1 MKRPSSSLKLIAAS
15 LAVASLLCLPAIT
28 RAELIPFHLNS
39 SQSYLDASGNAF
51 GLNFGPQAPGS
62 MRSYFGGTMLVDL
75 TAGVFT
81 FSGGSSI
88 VGLLNPAGP
97 FSSVPYPGGP
107 WPGNYGVTAGPT
119 FIPGYNFVLINGVY
133 TGMTL
138 DLTTGTAQ
146 NGVAPTGM
154 TDTWTGGTL
163 IWGAAN
169 ALVPTGPYT
178 PIGGGAS
185 GMAGVFGANTSAALA
200 SFDGYTLTLPI
211 TFHTTGSNRYEDWT
225 GQLVATIPEP
235 SSLALAGI
243 GLLGLVGLQFRRSR
257 HSL

>member
-1 MKRPSSSLKLIAAS
+1 M
-15 LAVASLLCLPAIT
+15 
-28 RAELIPFHLNS
+28 
-39 SQSYLDASGNAF
+39 SYLDASGNAF
-51 GLNFGPQAPGS
+51 GLNFGPQATGS
-62 MRSYFGGTMLVDL
+62 MRSYFSGILAADY

-81 FSGGSSI
+81 FTGGSSI

-97 FSSVPYPGGP
+97 FSSDPYPGGP

-119 FIPGYNFVLINGVY
+119 FLPGYNFVLINGVY

-138 DLTTGTAQ
+138 DITTGTAQ
-146 NGVAPTGM
+146 NGVAPAGM
-154 TDTWTGGTL
+154 TELWTGGTL

-169 ALVPTGPYT
+169 STLPTGPWT

-185 GMAGVFGANTSAALA
+185 GMAGVSGPNTSAALA

-225 GQLVATIPEP
+225 GQLVAVIPEP
-235 SSLALAGI
+235 STLALAGL
-243 GLLGLVGLQFRRSR
+243 GLLGLIGLQRRSGR
-257 HSL
+257 RF

>member
-1 MKRPSSSLKLIAAS
+1 MKTSLKLITAS
-15 LAVASLLCLPAIT
+15 LAVTSLLCLPAT
-28 RAELIPFHLNS
+28 THAEGYMFHLNS

-51 GLNFGPQAPGS
+51 GLNFGPQAAGS
-62 MRSYFGGTMLVDL
+62 MRSYFSGTLAVDL

-81 FSGGSSI
+81 FTGGSSM
-88 VGLLNPAGP
+88 VGLINPAGP

-146 NGVAPTGM
+146 NGVALTGV
-154 TDTWTGGTL
+154 TDKWTAGTL
-163 IWGAAN
+163 LWGAAN
-169 ALVPTGPYT
+169 AIVPAGPYT

-225 GQLVATIPEP
+225 GQIVAVIPEP
-235 SSLALAGI
+235 STLVLAGL
-243 GLLGLVGLQFRRSR
+243 GLLGLVGLQSRRSR
-257 HSL
+257 SL